1 MIIFILKHRIPV
13 LISGIVLTLL
23 LGFNVIYL
31 SIDGSFSTVLPDNDS
46 VFLYNRYVEKTFGNS
61 DELIILIK
69 NDRGIY
75 NSETIQL
82 IKDLSDELSDIEEV
96 DKDRL
101 MSIVHASD
109 SDTAGLKDFI
119 ENDPFI
125 SDFLV
130 GENDKSTLIVA
141 PVSNEIALSDAAL
154 RSLAERAVNLIEKY
168 REKYPK
174 VELFITGHPI
184 VNAEIVKKMANDLYV
199 LFPLA
204 ILAVALMLLY
214 ILRSFRGML
223 IPLTI
228 TFASIIWT
236 FGLKGLL
243 RSNLTITETVIPVI
257 LISIACADG
266 IHIVSEAFHFMHR
279 GLSSRSAIIRTM
291 KNLWKPIVLTSITTA
306 IGFASFVFSPG
317 RSLRN
322 MGLFLAFGVLI
333 AMVFSLVYI
342 PIMLSW
348 YKPLKEHKDRKH
360 YAQQYHIL
368 KTITAVI
375 EIVLKKK
382 VPLLITTAL
391 LLGISI
397 WGMLNIN
404 TDTDEVRYFKKDNPI
419 RQSAEIIENELGGIS
434 VLQIVLES
442 EEPGTFKKLENLG
455 KIGKLQDIL
464 DARPEVSQTISIA
477 DYISYLYYR
486 LRGSRLEYFEVPQNQ
501 LFLIR
506 MLKLVENN
514 DDPRSRN
521 IFAFIDEDFRR
532 AKISVRLT
540 DSNTRAMEKL
550 LLEIEP
556 HLASLF
562 DDSIK
567 IGYAGDYLRL
577 RNGRVIVESQV
588 FSLTTTI
595 IIIVLVLSILFRS
608 FVSGFIV
615 SIPVIIAVF
624 FNFAIMWLFS
634 VSLNPA
640 TSIIA
645 AVGLGVGVDYSIHLF
660 SRFNIL
666 YNKSGHYHESLINSV
681 SETARGILSNA
692 LSVGLGFLVL
702 LFSAYRIINDM
713 GWIIA
718 LSMITTSV
726 ASLVLLPI
734 LISLREKSYKRRL
747 IDKKKL

>member
-1 MIIFILKHRIPV
+1 MLLLILKYRIPI
-13 LISGIVLTLL
+13 LITGIAITIL

-31 SIDGSFSTVLPDNDS
+31 SIDGSFTSVLPDNDS
-46 VFLYNRYVEKTFGNS
+46 VFLYNRYVEETFGNS

-69 NDRGIY
+69 DDRGIY
-75 NSETIQL
+75 NEETIRL
-82 IKDLSDELSDIEEV
+82 INNLSEELSALEEV
-96 DKDRL
+96 DQDRL
-101 MSIVHASD
+101 MSIVHAAD
-109 SDTAGLKDFI
+109 ADVEDLKEFI
-119 ENDPFI
+119 EKDPFV

-130 GENDKSTLIVA
+130 GEMDQSTLIVA
-141 PVSNEIALSDAAL
+141 PVSNEIALSDEAL
-154 RSLAERAVNLIEKY
+154 RSLADRAVSLIEKY
-168 REKYPK
+168 RAEYPE
-174 VELFITGHPI
+174 VEIHITGHPI

-199 LFPLA
+199 LFPVA
-204 ILAVALMLLY
+204 ILAVALMLFY

-279 GLSSRSAIIRTM
+279 GLTSRTAIIRTM

-306 IGFASFVFSPG
+306 IGFASFIFSPG

-322 MGLFLAFGVLI
+322 MGLFLAFGVI
-333 AMVFSLVYI
+333 TAMVFSLVYI

-360 YAQQYHIL
+360 YTQQYHIL
-368 KTITAVI
+368 KTITTII
-375 EIVLKKK
+375 EVMLKKRIP
-382 VPLLITTAL
+382 VLIITASL
-391 LLGISI
+391 MGLSI

-419 RQSAEIIENELGGIS
+419 RKSAEIIENELGGIS
-434 VLQIVLES
+434 VLQIILES
-442 EEPGTFKKLENLG
+442 EETDTFKNLEVLEN
-455 KIGKLQDIL
+455 IGKLQEIL
-464 DARPEVSQTISIA
+464 NARPEVSQTISIA

-486 LRGSRLEYFEVPQNQ
+486 VRGSRLEYFEVPQNQ

-506 MLKLVENN
+506 MLRLVETSE
-514 DDPRSRN
+514 DPRSRN
-521 IFAFIDEDFRR
+521 IFAYVDKEFRR
-532 AKISVRLT
+532 VKISVRLT
-540 DSNTRAMEKL
+540 DSNTKAMEKL

-556 HLASLF
+556 HLDSLF
-562 DDSIK
+562 DDTIK

-595 IIIVLVLSILFRS
+595 IIIILVLSILFRS
-608 FVSGFIV
+608 LRSGFIV
-615 SIPVIIAVF
+615 SIPVMIAVF
-624 FNFAIMWLFS
+624 FNFAIMWLFK

-645 AVGLGVGVDYSIHLF
+645 AVGLGVGVDYSIHLY
-660 SRFNIL
+660 SRFKIL
-666 YNKSGHYHESLINSV
+666 YEKTGHYHESLINSV

-702 LFSAYRIINDM
+702 LLSAYRIINDM

-718 LSMITTSV
+718 LSMVTTSL
-726 ASLVLLPI
+726 ASLILLPI
-734 LISLREKSYKRRL
+734 LISLGEKRQKN
-747 IDKKKL
+747 KTTE

>member
-1 MIIFILKHRIPV
+1 MLLLILKYRIPI
-13 LISGIVLTLL
+13 LITGIAITIL

-31 SIDGSFSTVLPDNDS
+31 SIDGSFTSVLPDNDS
-46 VFLYNRYVEKTFGNS
+46 VFLYNRYVEETFGNS

-69 NDRGIY
+69 DDRGIY
-75 NSETIQL
+75 NEETIRL
-82 IKDLSDELSDIEEV
+82 INNLSEELSALEEV
-96 DKDRL
+96 DQDRL
-101 MSIVHASD
+101 MSIVHAAD
-109 SDTAGLKDFI
+109 ADVEDLKEFI
-119 ENDPFI
+119 EKDPFV

-130 GENDKSTLIVA
+130 GEMDQSTLIVA
-141 PVSNEIALSDAAL
+141 PVSNEIALSDEAL
-154 RSLAERAVNLIEKY
+154 RSLADRAVSLIEKY
-168 REKYPK
+168 RAEYPE
-174 VELFITGHPI
+174 VEIHITGHPI

-199 LFPLA
+199 LFPVA
-204 ILAVALMLLY
+204 ILAVALMLFY

-279 GLSSRSAIIRTM
+279 GLTSRTAIIRTM

-306 IGFASFVFSPG
+306 IGFASFIFSPG

-322 MGLFLAFGVLI
+322 MGLFLAFGVI
-333 AMVFSLVYI
+333 TAMVFSLVYI

-360 YAQQYHIL
+360 YTQQYHIL
-368 KTITAVI
+368 KTITTII
-375 EIVLKKK
+375 EVMLKKRIP
-382 VPLLITTAL
+382 VLIITASL
-391 LLGISI
+391 MGLSI

-419 RQSAEIIENELGGIS
+419 RKSAEIIENELGGIS
-434 VLQIVLES
+434 VLQIILES
-442 EEPGTFKKLENLG
+442 EETDTFKNLEVLEN
-455 KIGKLQDIL
+455 IGKLQEIL
-464 DARPEVSQTISIA
+464 NARPEVSQTISIA

-486 LRGSRLEYFEVPQNQ
+486 VRGSRLEYFEVPQNQ

-506 MLKLVENN
+506 MLRLVETSE
-514 DDPRSRN
+514 DPRSRN
-521 IFAFIDEDFRR
+521 IFAYVDEEFRR
-532 AKISVRLT
+532 VKISVRLT
-540 DSNTRAMEKL
+540 DSNTKAMEKL

-556 HLASLF
+556 HLDSLF
-562 DDSIK
+562 DDTIK

-595 IIIVLVLSILFRS
+595 IIIILVLSILFRS
-608 FVSGFIV
+608 LRSGFIV
-615 SIPVIIAVF
+615 SIPVMIAVF
-624 FNFAIMWLFS
+624 FNFAIMWLFK

-645 AVGLGVGVDYSIHLF
+645 AVGLGVGVDYSIHLY
-660 SRFNIL
+660 SRFKIL
-666 YNKSGHYHESLINSV
+666 YEKTGHYHESLINSV

-702 LFSAYRIINDM
+702 LLSAYRIINDM

-718 LSMITTSV
+718 LSMVTTSL
-726 ASLVLLPI
+726 ASLILLPI
-734 LISLREKSYKRRL
+734 LISLGEKRQKN
-747 IDKKKL
+747 KTTE